1 MVGGCSRNQRYLQ
14 DLLCYNP
21 MTGEWRTLPPMTVAR
36 SQMGV
41 AILDDYLYVIGGD
54 NRHQVLNSV
63 ERYSFK
69 KVKKI

>member
-1 MVGGCSRNQRYLQ
+1 MNQRYLQ

-21 MTGEWRTLPPMTVAR
+21 VTGEWRSLPPMTVAR

-69 KVKKI
+69 KVSSF